1 VRFVAVDYG
10 RKRIGLAISD
20 ATAFL
25 ARPWQVVN
33 IVDPDPETAAVM
45 IADVFPRL
53 MTESEGVDGIVVG
66 LPRRLDGTDTELSE
80 DVRVFAR
87 QLEMITG
94 IDVHLVDERLTSVE
108 AEAQLAT
115 REKDWR
121 KRKKQ
126 IDAVAA
132 AIVLQDFLDARVRG

>member
-1 VRFVAVDYG
+1 MRFVAVDYG